1 MPLMIACTFATPLP
15 VGERVLE
22 PDPIQSTRR
31 AEVPDVAEADA
42 VSGAAAFGDLTLGRR
57 EPGRCLLRR
66 HGRCAGQLHAHRLLT
81 RRDRVL
87 TPFQARSTKHGDGG
101 RMPSSRS
108 GLGGGAGWAGA
119 AL

>member
-66 HGRCAGQLHAHRLLT
+66 HGRHAPASCMRIDSSRAATVFSPLSSQKY
-81 RRDRVL
+81 
-87 TPFQARSTKHGDGG
+87 QAR
-101 RMPSSRS
+101 
-108 GLGGGAGWAGA
+108 
-119 AL
+119 